1 MPVYNDRETDGTMLE
16 ITRTTAS
23 PTHDAFLLENGLVRL
38 NPADA
43 PWPTGPDLLVSI
55 QFFGQHCTEC
65 AAPDCHATCDLY
77 RHGRDGFCARFVDG
91 IVCCRTPESP
101 IGIGYEVI
109 ARPWAMFMCV
119 GNRWLLRPVKA
130 RWIVRGLLW
139 VSRILRMVFIASRLL
154 PARLQWRVADLSR
167 GLWNRIPRAMNHH
180 AARDAVVE
188 SVLLLLAGNPGSQP
202 LEADLL
208 LAGFGTS
215 QGGRSFSRRVLLRPG
230 WNRVEIPVAEIS
242 GYINLESLFRLALV
256 PLNTDEVFLQIAWLG
271 FVGRLLPGSAPAA
284 LSNAPH
290 AKLVI
295 FDLDET
301 LWQGILLEA
310 GADAI
315 TLKPGVRKLLETLD
329 ARGILLSISSRNTP
343 GDAMQVL
350 DRLGIAEFFLCPQI
364 GWMPK
369 SAAVSTIVKTLDI
382 GFDTVLFIDDS
393 PFERTE
399 VQTALPMV
407 EVIDSAMIADLAEHP
422 RLQVPV
428 TPEGARRRE
437 LYRAQLRRQDAMAGQ
452 SGDLSGFLETCRQ
465 ELRVVELDDENRLR
479 VHELVQRTNQLN
491 FSGVHYSRDDL
502 ERLLAGPDT
511 LPLVMRATDRFGDYG
526 VSGFALLRRQPDGS
540 LLVRDMMFSCRLQGK
555 KFEAAFLHWL
565 AGAAAARHLEV
576 HCRYVPTI
584 RNKHAG
590 AVFTELGASLLTEG
604 PENARVFH
612 IPPVIHAR
620 YPVTVQCLGI
630 AL

>member
-1 MPVYNDRETDGTMLE
+1 MLE

-23 PTHDAFLLENGLVRL
+23 APHDAFLLENRLARL
-38 NPADA
+38 NLADA
-43 PWPTGPDLLVSI
+43 PWPTGPDLLVTI

-91 IVCCRTPESP
+91 IVCCRTPASP
-101 IGIGYEVI
+101 IGISYEMI

-119 GNRWLLRPVKA
+119 GNRWLLPPAKA
-130 RWIVRGLLW
+130 RRLVRGLLW
-139 VSRILRMVFIASRLL
+139 FSRISRIVFIAGRLL
-154 PARLQWRVADLSR
+154 PARQQWRVADLSR

-180 AARDAVVE
+180 AARDAVAE
-188 SVLLLLAGNPGSQP
+188 SVLLLIAGNPGSQP
-202 LEADLL
+202 LETDLL

-215 QGGRSFSRRVLLRPG
+215 QGGRSFSRRVSLRPG
-230 WNRVEIPVAEIS
+230 WNRVEVPVAEIS

-271 FVGRLLPGSAPAA
+271 FVARLRSGSTPATF
-284 LSNAPH
+284 SNAPK

-301 LWQGILLEA
+301 LWQGILLET
-310 GADAI
+310 GVDAI
-315 TLKPGVRKLLETLD
+315 ALKPGIRKLLETLD
-329 ARGILLSISSRNTP
+329 ARGILLSISSRNAP
-343 GDAMQVL
+343 EDAMWVL
-350 DRLGIAEFFLCPQI
+350 DRLGIAEFFLCPQV

-369 SAAVSTIVKTLDI
+369 SAAVGTIVKTLDI
-382 GFDTVLFIDDS
+382 GLDTILFVDDS

-407 EVIDSAMIADLAEHP
+407 EVIDSAMISGLAGHP

-465 ELRVVELDDENRLR
+465 ELRIVALDDENRLR

-502 ERLLAGPDT
+502 ERLLKEPDT

-526 VSGFALLRRQPDGS
+526 VSGFALLRRQPDGT

-555 KFEAAFLHWL
+555 TFEAAFLHWL
-565 AGAAAARHLEV
+565 AGAAAARQLDV
-576 HCRYVPTI
+576 HCRYVPTV

-604 PENARVFH
+604 ADDAKVYR
-612 IPPVIHAR
+612 IPSVMDAR
-620 YPVTVQCLGI
+620 YPVTVQCQGI
-630 AL
+630 TL